1 MLGEASF
8 ALLAEEELPV
18 GHDVVLPLRA
28 RDDLR
33 LVRRFL
39 VELGRETRGPAV
51 IAVSDGAVQDPDV
64 HHALSLARPSAA
76 PARHGDSARNGN

>member
-1 MLGEASF
+1 MLREASF
-8 ALLAEEELPV
+8 ALLAEDQLPV

-33 LVRRFL
+33 LVRRSL

-51 IAVSDGAVQDPDV
+51 IAVSDWAVVDLDL
-64 HHALSLARPSAA
+64 HT
-76 PARHGDSARNGN
+76 PARLAQTSSLVR